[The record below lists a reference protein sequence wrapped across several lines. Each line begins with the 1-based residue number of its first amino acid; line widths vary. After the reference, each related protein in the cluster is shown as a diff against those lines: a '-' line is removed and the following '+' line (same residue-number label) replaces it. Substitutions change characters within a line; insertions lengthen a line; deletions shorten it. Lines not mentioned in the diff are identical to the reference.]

1 MRNVDRLLRVLDAL
15 AAAPSGNVVERL
27 CDGAAK
33 LLDTPGIAISVA
45 TAEDELVALRRTD
58 ACASFDRLQSDFG
71 EGPAWAA
78 HRSGWPV
85 IVPDLTQDDTWPAFA
100 PAASDL
106 GLQSVFAFPL
116 RRGSARIG
124 ALTLYRQVPGEL
136 TDDEHADAVA
146 VARVAV
152 GLVLDSQAGRP
163 ADDLDEMFHDGGHDE
178 AAIHQA
184 SGMVSAQLG
193 IAVAFALSVLRAHAF
208 AAGRPLRDVAGDII
222 ARRLRMSDPPDP

>member
-15 AAAPSGNVVERL
+15 AAAPTGNVIERL

-45 TAEDELVALRRTD
+45 TAGDELVALRRTD

-85 IVPDLTQDDTWPAFA
+85 IVPDLGQDDRWPAFG
-100 PAASDL
+100 PAASEL
-106 GLQSVFAFPL
+106 GLQAVFAFPL
-116 RRGSARIG
+116 RRGSARVG
-124 ALTLYRQVPGEL
+124 ALTLYREVPGEL

-163 ADDLDEMFHDGGHDE
+163 ADDLDEMFHGGDHDE
-178 AAIHQA
+178 VVVHQA

-193 IAVAFALSVLRAHAF
+193 IAVAVALSVLRAHAF
-208 AAGRPLRDVAGDII
+208 AADRPLRDIAADVV
-222 ARRLRMSDPPDP
+222 ARRLRMTDPPDP